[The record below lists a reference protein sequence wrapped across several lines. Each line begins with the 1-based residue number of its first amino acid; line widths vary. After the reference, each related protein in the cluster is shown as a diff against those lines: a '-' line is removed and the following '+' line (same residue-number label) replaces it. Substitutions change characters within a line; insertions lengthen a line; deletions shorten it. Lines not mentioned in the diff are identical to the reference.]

1 MKIPTAFSKMKDA
14 FHRAAQAMEDM
25 ACDVD
30 TRREQLHE
38 AGVHLQNAGRA
49 LSGKE
54 AKEAE
59 PLAGDKGILA
69 KVRNT
74 LSGMGRAFS
83 AMERRT
89 GTLAEKMQD
98 TRQEQKPSVK
108 SELHVLKSEQAAKKK
123 APVLTEQAR

>member
-1 MKIPTAFSKMKDA
+1 VRAIKIPVVLSKLKDG
-14 FHRAAQAMEDM
+14 FHRAARAMENM

-38 AGVHLQNAGRA
+38 AGVHLLNVRRA

-59 PLAGDKGILA
+59 PLESDKGILA

-83 AMERRT
+83 SMERRA
-89 GTLAEKMQD
+89 GTLAD
-98 TRQEQKPSVK
+98 TP
-108 SELHVLKSEQAAKKK
+108 AASM
-123 APVLTEQAR
+123 VTE